1 MRKSLSNRAIN
12 NHNECMPVLC
22 NVSTELIQAYSM
34 LLLAKIYKKRKKRPY
49 KFRKAEPP
57 NPLRWVRQ
65 VMRNLLL
72 PTLSWLRRA
81 RGRPRHP
88 LVEPDLGLSSWPRP
102 RPLALALLRWRSLFL
117 NIFIL
122 TQLHQLT
129 ISGPDPEWDLRLQPR
144 CLYTELL
151 LQHWVGPIGRL
162 TAGGG

>member
-49 KFRKAEPP
+49 KFRKAEPSSLSAQSHAKP
-57 NPLRWVRQ
+57 S
-65 VMRNLLL
+65 
-72 PTLSWLRRA
+72 PTYTALSWLRRA

-151 LQHWVGPIGRL
+151 A
-162 TAGGG
+162 AGGG

>member
-34 LLLAKIYKKRKKRPY
+34 LLLAKIYKIGRSDPTNSEK
-49 KFRKAEPP
+49 P
-57 NPLRWVRQ
+57 NPLRWVRK

-151 LQHWVGPIGRL
+151 LYRESLEDSSLDIEG
-162 TAGGG
+162 